1 MRQLEQAKQE
11 HSSTTTTTA
20 AAASTAASS
29 VTESSNASE
38 EMQST
43 STFNE
48 TADRLGN
55 GYPVETPVITEN

>member
-11 HSSTTTTTA
+11 NNSTTATATA
-20 AAASTAASS
+20 A
-29 VTESSNASE
+29 ESSNTSA

-43 STFNE
+43 SILNE

-55 GYPVETPVITEN
+55 GYPAETPVISENE

>member
-11 HSSTTTTTA
+11 NNSTTTTAPA
-20 AAASTAASS
+20 A
-29 VTESSNASE
+29 ESSNTSA

-43 STFNE
+43 SILNE

-55 GYPVETPVITEN
+55 GYPAETPVISENE